1 MPTLD
6 FQQIRTEFAPHSAL
20 HFLNVNVQAF
30 HLHME
35 DAMSEQE
42 FEDALRDVIEERFY
56 EVDDDQRPSQRAF
69 VTTFEEAGVLTRN
82 RGLVVTL
89 ADGSSFQLT
98 IVERSK

>member
-1 MPTLD
+1 
-6 FQQIRTEFAPHSAL
+6 
-20 HFLNVNVQAF
+20 
-30 HLHME
+30 
-35 DAMSEQE
+35 MSEQE

-56 EVDDDQRPSQRAF
+56 EDDDAQGAQRFRAF